1 MHGGS
6 GAREGAGAARSRRW
20 SGPWALT
27 RQLMASGHVGPLK
40 MLYMLPHLHNGWQV
54 DQAIL
59 SEEDCVVV
67 IRFRHDW
74 NPTCMKMDEVLYSI
88 AEKKWKI
95 VGDLSHLV

>member
-1 MHGGS
+1 
-6 GAREGAGAARSRRW
+6 
-20 SGPWALT
+20 
-27 RQLMASGHVGPLK
+27 

-88 AEKKWKI
+88 AEKANG
-95 VGDLSHLV
+95 VGVACAPGILCGSRA